1 MAAVAFSP
9 AALRRGVCAPVP
21 GGASSSRKQS
31 GTIACGTTS
40 TKPVSKTMLSNEPSK
55 RPHPHRRRPRYHGT
69 HPRRFEERY
78 KELNP
83 QDYPEAVERVR
94 ARGHTPA
101 GTHVPVMVAEVMAC
115 LRPMPG
121 EIVADGTV
129 GYGGHATE
137 FLKRI
142 GSNGRLLAFDVD
154 ERELER
160 TRQRLADAG
169 FVNNVRFHR
178 SNFAGIGKALMME
191 QLDGYDVI
199 FADLGVS
206 SMQVDDPSRGFS
218 YKHDG
223 PLDMRMDQRIRRT
236 AADWLGELS
245 EEELA
250 AALRDLA
257 DEADAGRIARQVIGS
272 RAVKPIKR
280 TGQLVQIIFKAKRLT
295 RQRWREQAAEDQRE
309 LHPAARAFQA
319 LRVLVNDELSS
330 LRHLLRIAPSC
341 LRPGGRI
348 GIISF
353 HSGED
358 RLIARSFREGLQSGA
373 YASAADEPI
382 RPGHQ
387 ERYDNPRSASAM
399 LRWAQTPHA
408 RS

>member
-1 MAAVAFSP
+1 M
-9 AALRRGVCAPVP
+9 
-21 GGASSSRKQS
+21 Q
-31 GTIACGTTS
+31 T
-40 TKPVSKTMLSNEPSK
+40 NEPNR
-55 RPHPHRRRPRYHGT
+55 RPHPHRRRPRYSGT
-69 HPRRFEERY
+69 HPRRFEDRY

-83 QDYPEAVERVR
+83 QDYPEIQEHIRS
-94 ARGHTPA
+94 RGHTPA
-101 GTHVPVMVAEVMAC
+101 GTHVPVMVTEVMAC

-121 EIVADGTV
+121 EIVADCTV

-137 FLKRI
+137 FLRRI
-142 GSNGRLLAFDVD
+142 GPNGRLLAFDVD
-154 ERELER
+154 EHELGR
-160 TRQRLADAG
+160 TRHRLAEAG

-178 SNFAGIGKALMME
+178 SNFAGIGKTLMME

-245 EEELA
+245 EEELV
-250 AALRDLA
+250 AALRDLS
-257 DEADAGRIARQVIGS
+257 DEPDAERIARQIIEY
-272 RAVKPIKR
+272 RAIEPIRR
-280 TGQLVQIIFKAKRLT
+280 TSQLVQIIFQAKRLT
-295 RQRWREQAAEDQRE
+295 RRQWRQQAARDQSR
-309 LHPAARAFQA
+309 LHPAARVFQA
-319 LRVLVNDELSS
+319 LRILVNDELSS
-330 LRHLLRIAPSC
+330 LRHLLRIASSC

-358 RLIARSFREGLQSGA
+358 RLVAGSFREGLRSRV
-373 YASAADEPI
+373 YASAADEAI

-399 LRWAQTPHA
+399 LRWAQTPHV

>member
-1 MAAVAFSP
+1 MP
-9 AALRRGVCAPVP
+9 
-21 GGASSSRKQS
+21 
-31 GTIACGTTS
+31 
-40 TKPVSKTMLSNEPSK
+40 SNEPGK
-55 RPHPHRRRPRYHGT
+55 RPHPYRRRARYSGT
-69 HPRRFEERY
+69 HPRRFEDRY

-83 QDYPEAVERVR
+83 QDYPGIHEHVR
-94 ARGHTPA
+94 GRGHTPA
-101 GTHVPVMVAEVMAC
+101 GTHVPVMVDEVMAC

-121 EIVADGTV
+121 EVVADCTV
-129 GYGGHATE
+129 GFGGHARE

-142 GSNGRLLAFDVD
+142 GPNGRLLAFDVD

-178 SNFAGIGKALMME
+178 SNFAGIGKTLMME

-223 PLDMRMDQRIRRT
+223 PLDMRMDQRIPRS
-236 AADWLGELS
+236 AADWLSDLS
-245 EEELA
+245 EEELVA
-250 AALRDLA
+250 ILRDLA
-257 DEADAGRIARQVIGS
+257 DEPDAEPIARQIIECGTVE
-272 RAVKPIKR
+272 PIKR

-295 RQRWREQAAEDQRE
+295 RRRWRERAARDQRE
-309 LHPAARAFQA
+309 LHPAARVFQA
-319 LRVLVNDELSS
+319 LRILVNDELSS

-353 HSGED
+353 HNGED
-358 RLIARSFREGLQSGA
+358 RLVARSFREGLQSGA
-373 YASAADEPI
+373 YASAADEAI
-382 RPGHQ
+382 RPGRQ
-387 ERYDNPRSASAM
+387 ERYDNPRCASAM
-399 LRWAQTPHA
+399 LRWAQTPHV

>member
-1 MAAVAFSP
+1 M
-9 AALRRGVCAPVP
+9 
-21 GGASSSRKQS
+21 Q
-31 GTIACGTTS
+31 T
-40 TKPVSKTMLSNEPSK
+40 NEPNEK
-55 RPHPHRRRPRYHGT
+55 PHPRRRRTRYSGT
-69 HPRRFEERY
+69 HPRRFEDRY

-83 QDYPEAVERVR
+83 QDYPEIHQHVR
-94 ARGHTPA
+94 SRGHTPA

-121 EIVADGTV
+121 EIVVDCTV

-142 GSNGRLLAFDVD
+142 GPDGRLLAFDVD

-160 TRQRLADAG
+160 TRQRLAEAG
-169 FVNNVRFHR
+169 FGNNVRFHR
-178 SNFAGIGKALMME
+178 SNFAGIGKTLMME

-223 PLDMRMDQRIRRT
+223 PLDMRMDRRIRRT
-236 AADWLGELS
+236 AADWLSELS

-250 AALRDLA
+250 AALRGLS
-257 DEADAGRIARQVIGS
+257 DEPDAERIARQIIEH

-280 TGQLVQIIFKAKRLT
+280 TGQLVQVIFKTKHLT
-295 RQRWREQAAEDQRE
+295 RRRWRQQVAKDRSD
-309 LHPAARAFQA
+309 LHPAARVFQA
-319 LRVLVNDELSS
+319 LRILVNDELSS

-358 RLIARSFREGLQSGA
+358 RLVAESFRAGLYSGA
-373 YASAADEPI
+373 YASAADEAI
-382 RPGHQ
+382 RPGRQ

-399 LRWAQTPHA
+399 LRWAQTPHVPL
-408 RS
+408 